1 MRNKKVKLSTV
12 LLLSITLTR
21 LQAQEA
27 IPASGGNAS
36 GTGGS
41 ASYTAGQLVYTTN
54 TGTSGSITQGV
65 QQPFEIWVVTGNEE
79 AKGINLNCSAFPNP
93 ATDYL
98 MLKIEGNIPT
108 QCIASLYDI
117 NGKLLNCIKV
127 VRNET
132 SIFMGKFIPAIYFLK
147 VVQDN
152 REVKIFKIIK
162 K

>member
-12 LLLSITLTR
+12 LLLSITLIR

-41 ASYTAGQLVYTTN
+41 ASYTAGQLVYTIN

-65 QQPFEIWVVTGNEE
+65 QQPFEILVVTGNEE
-79 AKGINLNCSAFPNP
+79 AKDINLNYAAFPNP

-98 MLKIEGNIPT
+98 TLKIEGNIPAP
-108 QCIASLYDI
+108 CIASLYDI
-117 NGKLLNCIKV
+117 NGKLLYCIKV
-127 VRNET
+127 VSNET
-132 SIFMGKFIPAIYFLK
+132 SIFMGEFIPAIYFLK

-152 REVKIFKIIK
+152 REVKNFKIIK